1 MGQLVADGIDTS
13 FAPQLRDHVAIVPV
27 EQEAILYEEQVG
39 QLHQL
44 NPTAAAVCSLFDG
57 EVSLATLID
66 DLAAVFQGDATEI
79 EADVLAMTR
88 ELGRKGL
95 LVGVTGEAELAVGDG
110 LAAGVGAAEAGP
122 AGGDDGR

>member
-1 MGQLVADGIDTS
+1 MGQLTADAIDPS

-27 EQEAILYEEQVG
+27 EREAILYEEGVG

-57 EVSLATLID
+57 EVPLSTLIA
-66 DLAAVFQGDATEI
+66 DLIAVFEGDTSEI

-95 LVGVTGEAELAVGDG
+95 LVGVVGEDELAAVDG
-110 LAAGVGAAEAGP
+110 
-122 AGGDDGR
+122 GGDDGR